1 VPKNPTAVA
10 RRAELAHR
18 VGHPLQEGLPSIGRV
33 HPAAGVDLDLPDQA
47 VHHGLEAAAQA
58 VRDGNVVVL
67 STDTVYGIG
76 ADAFNADAV
85 ALS

>member
-1 VPKNPTAVA
+1 MVLHAGALAAGEQCPG
-10 RRAELAHR
+10 RRAEE
-18 VGHPLQEGLPSIGRV
+18 PIGRV

-58 VRDGNVVVL
+58 VRNGNVVVL